1 VFSYPLVIIANIPI
15 FWQYFEKIGSFCE
28 LYPNDRAI
36 CQNVRQGIGVPL
48 QRELQIIIAMRK
60 FFKVMT
66 AVLAVLGCT
75 SVANAQEPQKEGF
88 MKRAFRDMKESA
100 KLQHQ
105 IDKANFQATKLETK
119 AFYEEQKRLSN
130 PSVRTAAEKQRMQK
144 ELEAANKRVADA
156 QAKLDA
162 TKQ

>member
-1 VFSYPLVIIANIPI
+1 
-15 FWQYFEKIGSFCE
+15 
-28 LYPNDRAI
+28 
-36 CQNVRQGIGVPL
+36 
-48 QRELQIIIAMRK
+48 
-60 FFKVMT
+60 MT
-66 AVLAVLGCT
+66 VVLAVLGCT

-88 MKRAFRDMKESA
+88 LKRAFRDMKESA

-119 AFYEEQKRLSN
+119 AFYEEQKRLSK

>member
-1 VFSYPLVIIANIPI
+1 MDAFP
-15 FWQYFEKIGSFCE
+15 E

-36 CQNVRQGIGVPL
+36 CQNARQGIGVPL
-48 QRELQIIIAMRK
+48 QREHQIIIAMRK

-75 SVANAQEPQKEGF
+75 SVADAQEPQKEGF
-88 MKRAFRDMKESA
+88 LKRAFRDMKESA

-119 AFYEEQKRLSN
+119 AFYEEQKRLSK